1 MLINGYAD
9 SFLVLK
15 KGEIIFEEYFNGMSQ
30 ESLHLLNSISKN
42 FTGMLTGV
50 IVKLGLINVDEKV
63 INYLPKLKDSA
74 FNETTVRQVLDMT
87 AAVKYDEDYNNPTTD
102 FWQETSAVGWSPSL
116 LNENSSDLFN
126 YALSLKDKEQKV
138 KKLRQSY
145 YVIKA
150 KDNKII
156 LLKNDGELMSFQ
168 IENTGIKIQTNHYTE
183 NINQDTVQLNK
194 KTYLPLPIKIGSKW
208 NEQDKTTLK
217 LKLGYDRVYNSNL
230 PVDITNEIIGE
241 EYIKLKNGTKILC
254 LKIQGFGETSF
265 IPGPPL
271 GKIGIKVETEL
282 WLSKNYGLVKY
293 IRKEKSDSVT
303 MGEILYEKTLILE

>member
-1 MLINGYAD
+1 MKKR
-9 SFLVLK
+9 FLS
-15 KGEIIFEEYFNGMSQ
+15 I
-30 ESLHLLNSISKN
+30 LNSFFIS
-42 FTGMLTGV
+42 
-50 IVKLGLINVDEKV
+50 LILSSCNKD
-63 INYLPKLKDSA
+63 NYLPKKL
-74 FNETTVRQVLDMT
+74 NETVHYEVIFR
-87 AAVKYDEDYNNPTTD
+87 
-102 FWQETSAVGWSPSL
+102 
-116 LNENSSDLFN
+116 
-126 YALSLKDKEQKV
+126 DKEQKV

-150 KDNKII
+150 QDNKVI

-168 IENTGIKIQTNHYTE
+168 IENTGIKIKTNHYTE
-183 NINQDTVQLNK
+183 NTNQDTVQLNK

-230 PVDITNEIIGE
+230 PVDITNEIVGE
-241 EYIKLKNGTKILC
+241 EYIKLKNGHKILC

>member
-1 MLINGYAD
+1 M
-9 SFLVLK
+9 K
-15 KGEIIFEEYFNGMSQ
+15 KRYLFI
-30 ESLHLLNSISKN
+30 LNSFFIS
-42 FTGMLTGV
+42 
-50 IVKLGLINVDEKV
+50 LILSSCNKD
-63 INYLPKLKDSA
+63 NYLPKKL
-74 FNETTVRQVLDMT
+74 NETVHYEVIFR
-87 AAVKYDEDYNNPTTD
+87 
-102 FWQETSAVGWSPSL
+102 
-116 LNENSSDLFN
+116 
-126 YALSLKDKEQKV
+126 DKEQKV

-183 NINQDTVQLNK
+183 KMNQDTVQLNK

-230 PVDITNEIIGE
+230 PVDITNEIVGE
-241 EYIKLKNGTKILC
+241 EYIKLKNGHKILC

-271 GKIGIKVETEL
+271 GKIGIKVKTEL

>member
-50 IVKLGLINVDEKV
+50 IVKHGLVNVDEKV

-74 FNETTVRQVLDMT
+74 FNETTVRQALDMT

-126 YALSLKDKEQKV
+126 YALSLKDKEQKDGS
-138 KKLRQSY
+138 SY
-145 YVIKA
+145 
-150 KDNKII
+150 
-156 LLKNDGELMSFQ
+156 
-168 IENTGIKIQTNHYTE
+168 H
-183 NINQDTVQLNK
+183 
-194 KTYLPLPIKIGSKW
+194 
-208 NEQDKTTLK
+208 
-217 LKLGYDRVYNSNL
+217 
-230 PVDITNEIIGE
+230 
-241 EYIKLKNGTKILC
+241 
-254 LKIQGFGETSF
+254 
-265 IPGPPL
+265 
-271 GKIGIKVETEL
+271 
-282 WLSKNYGLVKY
+282 
-293 IRKEKSDSVT
+293 
-303 MGEILYEKTLILE
+303 